1 MGRVR
6 QALSYNNAVDKHTVL
21 TITAGKVDTEQ
32 LKGEGGINTDRVSSY
47 QIAVCHDRG
56 SQLVHCYHS

>member
-47 QIAVCHDRG
+47 QIAGVF
-56 SQLVHCYHS
+56 SS